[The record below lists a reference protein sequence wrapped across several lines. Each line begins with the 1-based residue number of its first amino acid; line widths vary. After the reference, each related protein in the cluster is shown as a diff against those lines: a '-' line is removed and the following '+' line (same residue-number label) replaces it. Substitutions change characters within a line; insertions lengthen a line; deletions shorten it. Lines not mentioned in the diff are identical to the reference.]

1 MVWSYSGSPGAHN
14 RDLVRFLV
22 QDTLEDEQLVTD
34 EEIDYVLTQFADAR
48 QAAAQVADVIA
59 RGFARQAN
67 TKTPELSVDFTARAK
82 EYRSLAVALRRESAE
97 LGAIPYAGGIS
108 TADKDAQEA
117 LTDRVQPAFTTTLHM
132 VPGATEELTT

>member
-1 MVWSYSGSPGAHN
+1 MTWSYSGNPSVRS

-22 QDTLEDEQLVTD
+22 QDTLEDEPLTSD
-34 EEIDYVLTQFADAR
+34 EEIDYVLSQFSDTR
-48 QAAAQVADVIA
+48 QAAAQVAEIIA

-82 EYRSLAVALRRESAE
+82 EYRALAVALRRESAE

-108 TADKDAQEA
+108 VADKEAQDAV
-117 LTDRVQPAFTTTLHM
+117 TDRVAPGFTRELHM
-132 VPGATEELTT
+132 SSSVAEDVTP